1 MNDPDSVVQEAN
13 RWLRFSAEDLGVAQL
28 LLTDSSSASR
38 YVCWLSQQAAEKALK
53 AALELEAID
62 YPYTYDLNAL
72 RNLLPDSWSVRVDHP
87 DLTELSQWAVEARY
101 PGEWAEAAEIDAT
114 RAETEARA
122 VRDSVATEFRRRG
135 VHADG
140 GAQ

>member
-13 RWLRFSAEDLGVAQL
+13 RWLRFSAEDLDVAQQL
-28 LLTDSSSASR
+28 LADRSSAPR

-53 AALELEAID
+53 AALELEAND
-62 YPYTYDLNAL
+62 YPYTHDLNAL
-72 RNLLPDSWSVRVDHP
+72 RNLLPHSWSVRVDHP
-87 DLTELSQWAVEARY
+87 DLTELSGWAVEARY
-101 PGEWAEAAEIDAT
+101 PGEWLEPSDADAS
-114 RAETEARA
+114 RAEFEARA
-122 VRDSVATEFRRRG
+122 VRDSVVTEFRRRG